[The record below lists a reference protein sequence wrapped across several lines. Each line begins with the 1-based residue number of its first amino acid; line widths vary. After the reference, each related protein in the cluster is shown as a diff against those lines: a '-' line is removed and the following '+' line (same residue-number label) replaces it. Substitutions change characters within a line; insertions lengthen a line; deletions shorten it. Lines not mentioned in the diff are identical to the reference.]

1 MNAQIGCVSVNN
13 HLIDP
18 TGDLWEANSWQLRQW
33 YGARQSNDGFE
44 DFLIKNIGF
53 VALATSSG
61 SATIRAA
68 PALVTYACFT
78 KVSEL
83 ITQRMPARVALS
95 WFDASWH
102 HEVRRGAVDGRERL
116 MHLMLEA
123 EGNCSTAYGIQPRR
137 TDDLAVGNPLANTL
151 ELWRE
156 RGGCIDIDE
165 QSEPIRTAIGGKYTI
180 VRRDPDRKTIEFA
193 HFGDGIDL
201 YGSGSWKRR
210 LVGCRVDEQPDL
222 EFGRWLADNYL
233 ETIFIGNPAL
243 GDIDATTTDIAAK
256 RNVRKI
262 YTRLALPIL
271 TGKPGEYLLCASTVH
286 DTQIFPLVAP

>member
-1 MNAQIGCVSVNN
+1 MQN

-18 TGDLWEANSWQLRQW
+18 TGDLWEANSCQLRQW
-33 YGARQSNDGFE
+33 YGARQSSDGFE

-53 VALATSSG
+53 VALTRSSG
-61 SATIRAA
+61 SATIKAA
-68 PALVTYACFT
+68 PGLVTYAGFA

-83 ITQRMPARVALS
+83 ITQWQPTRVALS

-102 HEVRRGAVDGRERL
+102 HEMRRGAVDSRERL
-116 MHLMLEA
+116 MDLMLEA
-123 EGNCSTAYGIQPRR
+123 DGKCGRAYDIQPRS
-137 TDDLAVGNPLANTL
+137 TDGLVAASQLANTL

-156 RGGCIDIDE
+156 RSGYLDINEHSGSISRATGD
-165 QSEPIRTAIGGKYTI
+165 KYTI

-201 YGSGSWKRR
+201 YGNGSWKHR

-233 ETIFIGNPAL
+233 ETIFIGKPAL
-243 GDIDATTTDIAAK
+243 RDIDATTTDIAAK

-262 YTRLALPIL
+262 YTRLALPIQ
-271 TGKPGEYLLCASTVH
+271 TGEPGEHLLCASTIH
-286 DTQIFPLVAP
+286 DTQILPLVAP